1 MLMTLK
7 GIAAMVA
14 DCSFIGQVAVE
25 RLGQGCG
32 WKRVWD
38 KRKLNVSSQVA
49 YDTDTIMS
57 SVLFPCYSQSHPC
70 SDGC

>member
-14 DCSFIGQVAVE
+14 DCSFIQVAVE

-38 KRKLNVSSQVA
+38 KRKLTVSLQVA
-49 YDTDTIMS
+49 CSTDTIRG
-57 SVLFPCYSQSHPC
+57 SVLFPCCCQSHPC